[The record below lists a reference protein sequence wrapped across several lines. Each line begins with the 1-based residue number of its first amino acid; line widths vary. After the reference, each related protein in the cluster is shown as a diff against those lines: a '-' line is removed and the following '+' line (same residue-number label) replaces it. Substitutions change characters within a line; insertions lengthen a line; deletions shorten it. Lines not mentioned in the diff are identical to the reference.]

1 MTGFQKFIKYAS
13 IVFGA
18 YLSVV
23 IIGVIV
29 IVIMSIFGIFTGIDY
44 LNKSIEYKNDSYEDR
59 RYEDELGLL
68 KVHFPPSLTAQI
80 AISKSPT

>member
-18 YLSVV
+18 YLSIV

-59 RYEDELGLL
+59 RYEDELENKIEDWIEERYRQNDL
-68 KVHFPPSLTAQI
+68 
-80 AISKSPT
+80 